1 MLASSGQIKKLLLVW
16 IQFDDPFNS
25 SKLSFDDNS
34 NWFVHPFPEKKWIV
48 LFLILWMR
56 SKVVYLPKI

>member
-34 NWFVHPFPEKKWIV
+34 NWFVDPFPEKSG
-48 LFLILWMR
+48 LFYFL
-56 SKVVYLPKI
+56 YCG